1 MTENNTKIT
10 KTYLI
15 IGAVVLV
22 IILVFVFSKKPSTE
36 QTQSLPESNNSATQ
50 SQNNASYRE
59 QLANQFI
66 GENEQ
71 LSENEISFRFMVLDF
86 FDKLI
91 KEGYLENA
99 DFNKQQSKMTLYLD
113 SDILTDRR
121 AETWITGIAIQVAG
135 GLQNQN
141 DFAVA
146 IDSDPD
152 TGDVIKFAI
161 NAVSVPSTESIANLP
176 KNVGG
181 FPVIET
187 REAMETSVGSDGH
200 AKILDLVIN
209 GKIFAHFET
218 GKVFAELNRLGL
230 VGVMTKDGNMLREP
244 SLK

>member
-1 MTENNTKIT
+1 MTENNTKLT
-10 KTYLI
+10 KPQLI
-15 IGAVVLV
+15 IGAIVLV
-22 IILVFVFSKKPSTE
+22 IILFFIFSKNPSTE
-36 QTQSLPESNNSATQ
+36 QTQKLPESNNSATQ
-50 SQNNASYRE
+50 SQNNPSYRE
-59 QLANQFI
+59 QLAKQLI

-71 LSENEISFRFMVLDF
+71 PSENEISLRFMVLDF

-91 KEGYLENA
+91 KEGYLENT
-99 DFNKQQSKMTLYLD
+99 DFDKQQNKITLYLD
-113 SDILTDRR
+113 SDILADRR
-121 AETWITGIAIQVAG
+121 AETWITGLAIQVAG

-141 DFAVA
+141 DFALA

-152 TGDVIKFAI
+152 TGDVIKFAVTAI
-161 NAVSVPSTESIANLP
+161 TVPSAESIANLP

-187 REAMETSVGSDGH
+187 REAMETSVGSEGH

-218 GKVFAELNRLGL
+218 GRVFAELNRLGL
-230 VGVMTKDGNMLREP
+230 VGVMTRDGNMLREP

>member
-10 KTYLI
+10 KTHLI

-22 IILVFVFSKKPSTE
+22 IILVFVFLKKPSTE
-36 QTQSLPESNNSATQ
+36 QTQNLPESNNSATQ
-50 SQNNASYRE
+50 SQNNPSYRE
-59 QLANQFI
+59 QLTNQLI

-91 KEGYLENA
+91 KEGYVENT
-99 DFNKQQSKMTLYLD
+99 DFDKQQGKMTLYLD
-113 SDILTDRR
+113 SDILFDRR
-121 AETWITGIAIQVAG
+121 VETWITGLAIQVAG
-135 GLQNQN
+135 RLQNQN
-141 DFAVA
+141 DFALA

-152 TGDVIKFAI
+152 TGDVIKLAI
-161 NAVSVPSTESIANLP
+161 TAIAVPKTESIADLP
-176 KNVGG
+176 ENIGG

-187 REAMETSVGSDGH
+187 REAMETSVVSEGH

-209 GKIFAHFET
+209 GKTFAHFET
-218 GKVFAELNRLGL
+218 GRVFAELKRLGL
-230 VGVMTKDGNMLREP
+230 VGVMTRDGNMLRKP

>member
-1 MTENNTKIT
+1 MPENNSKLT
-10 KTYLI
+10 KTCLI
-15 IGAVVLV
+15 IGAIVLV
-22 IILVFVFSKKPSTE
+22 IILVFAFSRKPVTE
-36 QTQSLPESNNSATQ
+36 QVQNLQESNNKTAQ
-50 SQNNASYRE
+50 SQDDSTYRE
-59 QLANQFI
+59 QLVNELI
-66 GENEQ
+66 GKNEQ
-71 LSENEISFRFMVLDF
+71 LSENEISLRFMVLDF

-113 SDILTDRR
+113 SDILADRR
-121 AETWITGIAIQVAG
+121 VETWITGLAIQVAG
-135 GLQNQN
+135 ELQNQN

-161 NAVSVPSTESIANLP
+161 TAIVVPSTESIANLP

-200 AKILDLVIN
+200 AKILDLIIN

-218 GKVFAELNRLGL
+218 GKVFAELDGLGL
-230 VGVMTKDGNMLREP
+230 VGVMTRDGNILREP